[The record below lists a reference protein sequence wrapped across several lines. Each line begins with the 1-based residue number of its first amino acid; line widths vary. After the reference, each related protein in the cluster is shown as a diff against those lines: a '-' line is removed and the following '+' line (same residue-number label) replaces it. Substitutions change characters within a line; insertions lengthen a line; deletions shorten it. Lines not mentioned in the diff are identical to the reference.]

1 MWKSK
6 LNEEKKWS
14 LVFSC
19 FHPASLNK
27 RLPPSCPSLT
37 FAFSWPVSEMR
48 DRFGKQRAA
57 SACAVTSRFAP
68 KVLLHGKAPLSVRTE
83 GVRTCRIKYKTW
95 TGTVWKLLSVSSS
108 PIAFKDLLKKALR
121 FALRLRACS
130 FYTSLLQRSQ
140 PILPSDLSLS
150 RHILC
155 SLKNSCLIL
164 CPLQF

>member
-6 LNEEKKWS
+6 LNKEKKWS

-48 DRFGKQRAA
+48 DRFWKQRAA
-57 SACAVTSRFAP
+57 FACAVTSRFAP
-68 KVLLHGKAPLSVRTE
+68 KVLGKHHSACGQKVSGHVELN
-83 GVRTCRIKYKTW
+83 IKPEQEQFENF
-95 TGTVWKLLSVSSS
+95 LSVSSS

-155 SLKNSCLIL
+155 GLKTSCLIL